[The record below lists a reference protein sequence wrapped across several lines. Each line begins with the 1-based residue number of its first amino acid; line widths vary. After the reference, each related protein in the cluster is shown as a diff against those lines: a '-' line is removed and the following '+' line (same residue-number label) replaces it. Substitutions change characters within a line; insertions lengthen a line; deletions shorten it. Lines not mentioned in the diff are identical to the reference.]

1 MQAYILKER
10 LEARKKIDEVA
21 TNINGG
27 VNDAA
32 QNLTMFTKD
41 TVEEVIE
48 IKHTREKTQDETLER
63 ERKLRQQASKIKE
76 L

>member
-1 MQAYILKER
+1 LQAYILKER

-32 QNLTMFTKD
+32 MNLTMFTKD
-41 TVEEVIE
+41 TVDEVI
-48 IKHTREKTQDETLER
+48 
-63 ERKLRQQASKIKE
+63 
-76 L
+76 